1 MVDEPT
7 YLSGTDRP
15 APLAPRRVASLVP
28 WVSESLAEL
37 ALADRLVAVTDDAAF
52 PEGGFPFAERI
63 GPSVLPDIER
73 LLELGPDLVLLGPQH
88 SSARR
93 ALQAA
98 GVPVWLAAPHTV
110 REAFNGLWDWMNAFE
125 GPQMSA
131 RVRAIEWTCDW
142 LERLAETRPAPARV
156 LALLDRTS
164 GAAAA
169 GGSYAHDLLRVCGGD
184 ALFGGFVAETVEPS
198 EHDVIALQPEVI
210 LLASGGP
217 VGFTAGDA
225 PALASLDTP
234 AGRAGRVVLVDYTL
248 LTWPGTRV
256 ARAFDV
262 LPNLLDLNAQN

>member
-1 MVDEPT
+1 MDEPT

-37 ALADRLVAVTDDAAF
+37 ALADRLIAVTDDAMF
-52 PEGGFPFAERI
+52 PEGGFPRAERI
-63 GPSVLPDIER
+63 GPSVLPDIEH
-73 LLELGPDLVLLGPQH
+73 LLALGPDLVLLGPQH
-88 SSARR
+88 NAARR
-93 ALQAA
+93 ALQSAD
-98 GVPVWLAAPHTV
+98 VPVWLADPHTV
-110 REAFNGLWDWMNAFE
+110 REAFNSLWDWMNAFE

-142 LERLAETRPAPARV
+142 LERLTETRPAPARV

-184 ALFGGFVAETVEPS
+184 ALFGDFTAGTVEPD
-198 EHDVIALQPEVI
+198 ERDVIALQPDVI
-210 LLASGGP
+210 LLAAGGP
-217 VGFTAGDA
+217 VGFTDEDIAV
-225 PALASLDTP
+225 LASLDTP
-234 AGRAGRVVLVDYTL
+234 AGRAGRVMLVDSTL

-262 LPNLLDLNAQN
+262 LPNLLG